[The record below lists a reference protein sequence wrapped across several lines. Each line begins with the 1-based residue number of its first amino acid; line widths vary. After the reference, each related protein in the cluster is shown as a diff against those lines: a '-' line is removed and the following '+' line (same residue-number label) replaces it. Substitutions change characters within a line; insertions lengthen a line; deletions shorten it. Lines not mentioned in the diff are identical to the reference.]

1 MGKWIDLLSGILA
14 ALSQFFRSPKPK
26 GDDAS
31 DAEQIPVDPVV
42 SNLYHRIE
50 TAKANVD
57 RQHQEEIK
65 HDEASIHAGRRDH
78 LDGGW

>member
-14 ALSQFFRSPKPK
+14 ALHQFFRSPKPK
-26 GDDAS
+26 GNDAE

-42 SNLYHRIE
+42 SNLYRRIE
-50 TAKANVD
+50 TAKAKVD

-65 HDEASIHAGRRDH
+65 HDEASIHADRRDH
-78 LDGGW
+78 LDGDW